1 MLRRFFLLASFHCQS
16 SASFCTTCSFRF
28 LSLALVCRLLA
39 SRFLFFLSSYVSSP
53 AGSIVIYIS
62 SCVLLNLVLCRP
74 FDLLQLFAVRAT
86 IISVS
91 QCSAVTSFGLVFG
104 CLGSLAVCSA
114 IRSVWPCVRLLE
126 VFGRVFGCY
135 KFLAVC
141 SAVSSVWPCV
151 RPFSSVWPCVR
162 LLRVFGR
169 VFGCYECLAVCSAV
183 TIFGRVLSCYKRWP
197 CVRPVSSIGRF
208 RFCYFLHVFICT
220 LFYLFRALLIHFF
233 SRAFFFPRG
242 TFHLFRHV
250 LSRTRIFSRSFYS
263 SIFYY
268 CSALFMYSLFLHI
281 LCVLILLCFG
291 RDFCFLLF
299 RSYSRGLF
307 CLGARLFCFVIVVV
321 SAFCSMQCGL
331 VSHHLSLIRISVFA
345 RSYLAF
351 LHTIDMRTSLSSLCL
366 VF

>member
-1 MLRRFFLLASFHCQS
+1 M
-16 SASFCTTCSFRF
+16 
-28 LSLALVCRLLA
+28 
-39 SRFLFFLSSYVSSP
+39 
-53 AGSIVIYIS
+53 
-62 SCVLLNLVLCRP
+62 
-74 FDLLQLFAVRAT
+74 
-86 IISVS
+86 
-91 QCSAVTSFGLVFG
+91 CSAVTSF
-104 CLGSLAVCSA
+104 
-114 IRSVWPCVRLLE
+114 WPCVRLFQ
-126 VFGRVFGCY
+126 VFGRVFGR
-135 KFLAVC
+135 FL
-141 SAVSSVWPCV
+141 
-151 RPFSSVWPCVR
+151 
-162 LLRVFGR
+162 VFGR

-197 CVRPVSSIGRF
+197 CVRPFQVLVGFGFVIFFMFLFVRFSTCFGLCPFIFSLAPSFFLVVPSI
-208 RFCYFLHVFICT
+208 
-220 LFYLFRALLIHFF
+220 
-233 SRAFFFPRG
+233 
-242 TFHLFRHV
+242 LFRHV
-250 LSRTRIFSRSFYS
+250 LSRTRIFSPSFYS

-321 SAFCSMQCGL
+321 SAFCSMLCGL

-351 LHTIDMRTSLSSLCL
+351 LRTIDMRISLSSLCL